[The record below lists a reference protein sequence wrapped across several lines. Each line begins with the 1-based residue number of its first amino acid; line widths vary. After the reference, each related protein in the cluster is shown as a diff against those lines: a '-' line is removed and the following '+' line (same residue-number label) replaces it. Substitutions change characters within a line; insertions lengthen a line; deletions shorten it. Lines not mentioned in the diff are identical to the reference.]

1 MNVELWLS
9 EFRDPDYVFRASAI
23 LLGVGQVVTTLEY
36 LWMRSEFGDGGV
48 YAWSVL
54 RLARPRRHPT
64 IERLRDA
71 LFGPAGTV
79 ALLGLRLLLS
89 VTLVL
94 FASVAWLATIAVV
107 ALAAILL
114 AFNVRLPWG
123 MEAADD
129 VAVHTTLG
137 LAAYALAHVFDAP
150 SVGLYYIA
158 AYAGLV
164 YVSAGVTKLSDADWR
179 SGVALGWVVN
189 LQAFGAPW
197 AVALLAPRPRLR
209 QVLSWSVMLAEA
221 GAPLAVLLP
230 ADGIALALVAGLAFH
245 VTNAACMGLNT
256 FVWSFL
262 ATYPAVLLVWTTVH
276 SLALHALPQTA
287 R

>member
-1 MNVELWLS
+1 MNVEPWLN

-36 LWMRSEFGDGGV
+36 LWMRSELGDGGV

-64 IERLRDA
+64 IEKLRDA
-71 LFGPAGTV
+71 LFGQAGTV
-79 ALLGLRLLLS
+79 ALLGLRLLLA

-107 ALAAILL
+107 ALAALLL

-129 VAVHTTLG
+129 VAVHATLG
-137 LAAYALAHVFDAP
+137 LAAYALARLFDAP
-150 SVGLYYIA
+150 SLGLYYVA

-164 YVSAGVTKLSDADWR
+164 YVTSGVTKLRDADWR

-189 LQAFGAPW
+189 LQVFGAPW
-197 AVALLAPRPRLR
+197 AVEFLAPRPRLR
-209 QVLSWSVMLAEA
+209 QVLSWSVMLAEVS
-221 GAPLAVLLP
+221 APLAVLLP
-230 ADGIALALVAGLAFH
+230 APGIALVLVAGLAFH
-245 VTNAACMGLNT
+245 ATTAICMGLNT
-256 FVWSFL
+256 FVWAFL
-262 ATYPAVLLVWTTVH
+262 ATYPAVLLVWTTLH
-276 SLALHALPQTA
+276 SLAIHPLAEP
-287 R
+287 